1 MDLAYREDIPSTS
14 PLFDYELVGRALAS
28 VLLQPGEGAT
38 VLGVHG
44 PWGAGKT
51 TLLEALHRE
60 LEQQVGRE
68 KGIFIWFNAWKF
80 QDREA
85 LWRALIMHVL
95 ARLKEQ
101 GGDKTQ
107 IAELEQSLYRAFT
120 VEEKGPWK
128 INWRTLIVELLG
140 IVLSAVK
147 LDFVAKALRGSTGW
161 FGRLFLKGPDGN
173 NGQDAESK
181 EATAS
186 TLDEKRVE
194 KLASVLER
202 ETIQHQVAQV
212 ESIEQFLDKFQAL
225 MKKLTDSHCQVFVFV
240 DDLDRCLPE
249 SALQIFESIKLFM
262 DAQGCRYIVAL
273 DRDVI
278 RKGLAVRYARA
289 GEAASGQAFIDP
301 DEYIEKTISISYDLP
316 RLSAKDALRLIE
328 DFQLPISMDRQN
340 KDLIVLALGTN
351 PRRVKRFMNSL
362 AVQLY
367 LADLAKPAGTSTWT
381 LPADPRDFDLF
392 LKLQLIGYRY
402 SGVFSALL
410 SDPPLLHRL
419 QDVSASYQQGLKD
432 GDGISARQT
441 RNRLLSVEN
450 SAVWT
455 LQTAEDFWRLMAIN
469 PPIPKDPQIASK
481 IQGWFRYRTQAGA

>member
-1 MDLAYREDIPSTS
+1 MNLAYLENTPSTS
-14 PLFDYELVGRALAS
+14 PLFDYDLVAKALAP
-28 VLLQPGEGAT
+28 VLFQPAKGAT

-51 TLLEALHRE
+51 TLINSLQRE
-60 LEQQVGRE
+60 LEQQVGKD

-95 ARLKEQ
+95 AQLRES
-101 GGDKTQ
+101 GGEETK
-107 IAELEQSLYRAFT
+107 IAELEQSLYRAFS

-128 INWRTLIVELLG
+128 INWRTVVVELLG

-147 LDFVAKALRGSTGW
+147 LDFVAKALKESTGW
-161 FGRLFLKGPDGN
+161 FGRLFLKDS
-173 NGQDAESK
+173 NGQGK
-181 EATAS
+181 ETSQAKGS
-186 TLDEKRVE
+186 PVDEKRIE

-202 ETIQHQVAQV
+202 ETIHRQVAQI

-225 MKKLTDSHCQVFVFV
+225 MKTLTDSSHQVFVFV

-262 DAQGCRYIVAL
+262 DAPGCRYIVAL

-289 GEAASGQAFIDP
+289 GEAALGQMFIDP
-301 DEYIEKTISISYDLP
+301 DEYIEKTISVSYDLP
-316 RLSAKDALRLIE
+316 RLSATDALRLID
-328 DFQLPISMDRQN
+328 DFQLPVSLDRQN
-340 KDLIVLALGTN
+340 KDLVVLALGTN
-351 PRRVKRFMNSL
+351 PRRLKRFMNNL

-367 LADLAKPAGTSTWT
+367 LADLAKPNGSTAWT
-381 LPADPRDFDLF
+381 LPDNPRDFDLF
-392 LKLQLIGYRY
+392 LKLQLVAYRY
-402 SGVFSALL
+402 SGVFSVLL
-410 SDPPLLHRL
+410 SEPPLLHRL
-419 QDVSASYQQGLKD
+419 QDISLTYQQGLKT
-432 GDGISARQT
+432 GDGISAREA
-441 RNRLLSVEN
+441 RNKSLVAEN
-450 SAVWT
+450 SIIWT

-469 PPIPKDPQIASK
+469 PPIPKDAQVVPR
-481 IQGWFRYRTQAGA
+481 IQGWFRYRMQTGK